1 MSLLSTDLRTV
12 KKLSLKGVRLP
23 IKDKE
28 RSFLDFGN
36 SYFSTSLLNYY

>member
-1 MSLLSTDLRTV
+1 MSLLTIDLSKV

-28 RSFLDFGN
+28 PK
-36 SYFSTSLLNYY
+36 STNYPPLSRGDKIVN